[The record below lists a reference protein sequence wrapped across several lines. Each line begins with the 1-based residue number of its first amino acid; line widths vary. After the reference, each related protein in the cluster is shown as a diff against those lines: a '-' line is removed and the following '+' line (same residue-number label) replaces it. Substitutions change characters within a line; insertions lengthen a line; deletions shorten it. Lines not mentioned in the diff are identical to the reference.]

1 MSFGAVTN
9 AILFS
14 NIDFFY
20 LFIYIQVV
28 PILLHLVKAI
38 SSVRLYIPKDL
49 RSLDSRQSVG
59 KSIKVSTYIYDQ
71 IEIFRNQVVT
81 VFLRYHTFAPCYS
94 SRLGNPGNF
103 GCVIRN
109 AGNYFLWNPESKFR

>member
-1 MSFGAVTN
+1 MTIQVKSAEKNSPLVQLLMAYVYQTL
-9 AILFS
+9 LFFL
-14 NIDFFY
+14 IF
-20 LFIYIQVV
+20 FIYIQVV

-71 IEIFRNQVVT
+71 IEISRNQVVKGIFALSYIRPMLLIPIREFGK
-81 VFLRYHTFAPCYS
+81 FLR
-94 SRLGNPGNF
+94 
-103 GCVIRN
+103 V
-109 AGNYFLWNPESKFR
+109 

>member
-1 MSFGAVTN
+1 MKTAEKYYPSVQLLMAYVYQTL
-9 AILFS
+9 LFFL
-14 NIDFFY
+14 IF
-20 LFIYIQVV
+20 FIYIQVV

-71 IEIFRNQVVT
+71 IEISRNRVVKGIFALSYIRPMLLIPIREFGK
-81 VFLRYHTFAPCYS
+81 FLR
-94 SRLGNPGNF
+94 
-103 GCVIRN
+103 V
-109 AGNYFLWNPESKFR
+109 

>member
-1 MSFGAVTN
+1 MTIQVKN
-9 AILFS
+9 AEKNSPLVQLLMAYVYQTLLF
-14 NIDFFY
+14 FFIF
-20 LFIYIQVV
+20 FIYIQVV

-71 IEIFRNQVVT
+71 IEISRNQVVKGIFALSYIRPMLLIPIREFGK
-81 VFLRYHTFAPCYS
+81 FLR
-94 SRLGNPGNF
+94 
-103 GCVIRN
+103 V
-109 AGNYFLWNPESKFR
+109 

>member
-1 MSFGAVTN
+1 MTIQVKSAEKNSPLVQLLMAYVYQTL
-9 AILFS
+9 LF
-14 NIDFFY
+14 FFIF
-20 LFIYIQVV
+20 FIYIQVV

-71 IEIFRNQVVT
+71 IEISRNQVVKGIFALSYIRPMLLIPIREFGK
-81 VFLRYHTFAPCYS
+81 FLR
-94 SRLGNPGNF
+94 
-103 GCVIRN
+103 V
-109 AGNYFLWNPESKFR
+109 